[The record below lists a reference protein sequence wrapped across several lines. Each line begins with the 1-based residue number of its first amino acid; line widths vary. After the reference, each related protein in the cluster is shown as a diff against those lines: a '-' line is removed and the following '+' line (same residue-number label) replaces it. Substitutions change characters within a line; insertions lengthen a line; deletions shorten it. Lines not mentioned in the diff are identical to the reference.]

1 MDKIYLKRILT
12 GVSIAGLVTGLGA
25 VAISASG

>member
-12 GVSIAGLVTGLGA
+12 GVSIAGLVTGLGT